1 MHKQFFFLGGG
12 GGREG
17 SILSEFQNPLFHI
30 LIGQKLFPVGGSIL
44 YMYLHSSFSL
54 SLQTFFVSLIV
65 AISAVLCF
73 KAMSLFA
80 FFP

>member
-1 MHKQFFFLGGG
+1 MHKQFFLGGG
-12 GGREG
+12 GEG

-30 LIGQKLFPVGGSIL
+30 LRQKLFPVGGSIL

-54 SLQTFFVSLIV
+54 SLQIFFVSLIV